1 MQSTRSNRK
10 TVLPSPLRR
19 LPLAAAV
26 AMVMCAPHAWAQ
38 DAAQDGEKKEA
49 RTLDAITVTAQK
61 REENLQKVP
70 ISLQVLGNTQ
80 LEQQNVAAFSDYAKL
95 IPSLSFGTSG
105 GGVFSG
111 PGFVQLYMRGVA
123 SGNDANHSGSQP
135 SAAMY
140 LDEQPITTIT
150 GALDI
155 HMYDIERV
163 EALAGPQ
170 GTLYGANSQSGTVRI
185 ITRKPDTEAFSAG
198 YSV

>member
-105 GGVFSG
+105 GGVF
-111 PGFVQLYMRGVA
+111 
-123 SGNDANHSGSQP
+123 
-135 SAAMY
+135 
-140 LDEQPITTIT
+140 
-150 GALDI
+150 
-155 HMYDIERV
+155 
-163 EALAGPQ
+163 
-170 GTLYGANSQSGTVRI
+170 
-185 ITRKPDTEAFSAG
+185 
-198 YSV
+198 